1 MDGILFYALVIPAVL
16 LAGIS
21 KGGLSG
27 LGALS
32 VPMLAL
38 VLPPG
43 QAAGLMLPILCL
55 MDLFGLWAYRGHW
68 DAGQLRLLLPGAV
81 LGIGVGVLA
90 FGHLDENAVRA
101 LIGVIAVLFA
111 LNQWLKP
118 VLQAR
123 LMRAAPAGAPPSRLK
138 GRLKGLFWS
147 GLSGFTSFL
156 AHAGGPPLMIYL
168 LPLRL
173 EKMQFAGTTVV
184 LFGVVNYVKLVPY
197 FWLGQIDR
205 ANLSTALLLA
215 PLAPVGIW
223 LGLWLTKRIA
233 EALFYRISFVLL
245 FLSGAKLLYDG
256 LKGSF

>member
-1 MDGILFYALVIPAVL
+1 MIGDAVFYALAIPAVL

-38 VLPPG
+38 VIPPG

-55 MDLFGLWAYRGHW
+55 MDVFGLWAYRGQW
-68 DAGQLRLLLPGAV
+68 DRGQIRLLLPGAL

-101 LIGVIAVLFA
+101 VIGLIAVLFA
-111 LNQWLKP
+111 ANQWLKP
-118 VLQAR
+118 LLQAR
-123 LMRAAPAGAPPSRLK
+123 LAAASPSGAPPS
-138 GRLKGLFWS
+138 RLKGLFWS

-197 FWLGQIDR
+197 FWLGQIDG
-205 ANLSTALLLA
+205 ANLSTTLALA
-215 PLAPVGIW
+215 PLAPIGIW

-233 EALFYRISFVLL
+233 EAVFYRISFALL
-245 FLSGAKLLYDG
+245 FLAGVKLLYDG
-256 LKGSF
+256 LKDTV